1 MARIFVGNLN
11 FGVRDG
17 DLSSAFSTFGKVH
30 SAAVP
35 VDSHSQRPQGF
46 GFVDMPNLEEA
57 RTAAEALNGA
67 RLRGRQLSVRVIQD

>member
-35 VDSHSQRPQGF
+35 VDSHTLRPQGF
-46 GFVDMPNLEEA
+46 GFVEMPDSEEA
-57 RTAAEALNGA
+57 RTAAEALDGA
-67 RLRGRQLSVRVIQD
+67 ELRGRPLSVRVILD